1 MLSYHQQYEDTNHDG
16 HLLLVKSRDL
26 HYKQVTRVNDS
37 IVLLQRSTTACNMSH
52 DSIVLLQRSPTAC
65 NIAILHT
72 VVNISIFTTIIVTGT
87 LSEWFR
93 VKKESD
99 KVVFFLCTWSTS

>member
-16 HLLLVKSRDL
+16 HLLLLVKSRDL
-26 HYKQVTRVNDS
+26 HYKQLTRVN
-37 IVLLQRSTTACNMSH
+37 

-72 VVNISIFTTIIVTGT
+72 VVNIAIFTTIIVTGT